1 MDNRFDTIKPISF
14 FFYSS
19 GQFWLMNTKVFWNST
34 LLGPCTLYHWHT
46 KVLSSWVVAI
56 LKHVCFMNTSTCKS
70 KDTMVERCK
79 ESKRER
85 QRKWE
90 VEKVGERSI
99 INSKERG
106 KKKKRKRQREGER
119 KTDWTREKTNQ
130 STRFRL
136 HKWDFRPL
144 LFNDFVVC
152 PNNNVK
158 MIFFS
163 PCFALLS
170 VFRFVPCYLQ
180 VVQLLWFF

>member
-1 MDNRFDTIKPISF
+1 
-14 FFYSS
+14 
-19 GQFWLMNTKVFWNST
+19 
-34 LLGPCTLYHWHT
+34 
-46 KVLSSWVVAI
+46 
-56 LKHVCFMNTSTCKS
+56 
-70 KDTMVERCK
+70 
-79 ESKRER
+79 
-85 QRKWE
+85 
-90 VEKVGERSI
+90 VGERSI

-152 PNNNVK
+152 PNNNMK
-158 MIFFS
+158 MNFFF
-163 PCFALLS
+163 PCFSLLS